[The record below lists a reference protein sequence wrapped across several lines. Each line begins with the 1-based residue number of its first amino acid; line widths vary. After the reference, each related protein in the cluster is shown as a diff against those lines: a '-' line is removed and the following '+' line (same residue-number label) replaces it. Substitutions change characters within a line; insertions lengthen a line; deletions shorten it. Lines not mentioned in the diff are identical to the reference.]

1 MVFGSVEECI
11 AYIEGAIQ
19 DCMQPLSNDIK
30 RIMDE
35 VTYHQVEGWSN
46 QIFSSVIPSSGG
58 MSAEASFEDTGHW
71 ISLAGKTKGQE
82 VGNPIK
88 FLEAGTTWNRPPT
101 SIMATALG
109 RCEGEIP
116 QKFCALMRAH
126 GIPIS

>member
-1 MVFGSVEECI
+1 MVFSSVGECI
-11 AYIEGAIQ
+11 AYIEAAIQ
-19 DCMQPLSNDIK
+19 DCMPPLSIEIK

-35 VTYHQVEGWSN
+35 VTLGQVRGWSG
-46 QIFSSVIPSSGG
+46 QIFSSVVPSSGG
-58 MSAEASFEDTGHW
+58 MSAEASFEDTGSW
-71 ISLAGKTKGQE
+71 YSLITGQS

-88 FLEAGTTWNRPPT
+88 FLEAGTTWNRGST
-101 SIMATALG
+101 SIMSTALG

>member
-1 MVFGSVEECI
+1 MVFGSVGECI
-11 AYIEGAIQ
+11 AYIEAAIQ
-19 DCMQPLSNDIK
+19 DCMPPLSIEIK

-35 VTYHQVEGWSN
+35 VTLGQVRGWSG

-58 MSAEASFEDTGHW
+58 MSAEASFEDTGGW
-71 ISLAGKTKGQE
+71 YSLITGQS

-88 FLEAGTTWNRPPT
+88 FLEAGTTWNRGAT
-101 SIMATALG
+101 SIMSTALG

-116 QKFCALMRAH
+116 QKSCALMRAH

>member
-1 MVFGSVEECI
+1 MVFGSVGECI
-11 AYIEGAIQ
+11 AYIEAAIQ
-19 DCMQPLSNDIK
+19 DCMPPLSIEIK

-35 VTYHQVEGWSN
+35 VTLGQVRGWSG

-58 MSAEASFEDTGHW
+58 MSAEASFEDTGGW
-71 ISLAGKTKGQE
+71 YSLITGQS

-88 FLEAGTTWNRPPT
+88 FLEAGTTWNRGAT
-101 SIMATALG
+101 SIMSTALG

-116 QKFCALMRAH
+116 QKFCAFMRAH

>member
-1 MVFGSVEECI
+1 MVFGSVGECI
-11 AYIEGAIQ
+11 AYIEAGIQ
-19 DCMQPLSNDIK
+19 DCMSPLSIEIK

-35 VTYHQVEGWSN
+35 VTLGQVRGWSG

-58 MSAEASFEDTGHW
+58 MSAEASFEDTGGW
-71 ISLAGKTKGQE
+71 YSLITGQS

-88 FLEAGTTWNRPPT
+88 FLEAGTTWNRGAT

>member
-11 AYIEGAIQ
+11 AYIENAIQ

-35 VTYHQVEGWSN
+35 ITLSQVRGWSG
-46 QIFSSVIPSSGG
+46 QIFSSVVASSGG

-71 ISLAGKTKGQE
+71 TSLLTGQS

-88 FLEAGTTWNRPPT
+88 FLEAGTTWNRGAT
-101 SIMATALG
+101 SIMSTALG

>member
-1 MVFGSVEECI
+1 MVFSSVGECI
-11 AYIEGAIQ
+11 AYIEAAIQ
-19 DCMQPLSNDIK
+19 DCMPPLSIEIK

-35 VTYHQVEGWSN
+35 VTLGQVRGWSG

-58 MSAEASFEDTGHW
+58 MSAEASFEDTGSW
-71 ISLAGKTKGQE
+71 YSLITGQS

-88 FLEAGTTWNRPPT
+88 FLEAGTTWNRGAT
-101 SIMATALG
+101 SIMSTALG

>member
-1 MVFGSVEECI
+1 MVFGSVGECI
-11 AYIEGAIQ
+11 AYIESAIQ
-19 DCMQPLSNDIK
+19 DCMPPLSIEIK

-35 VTYHQVEGWSN
+35 VTLGQVRGWSG

-58 MSAEASFEDTGHW
+58 MSAEASFEDTGGW
-71 ISLAGKTKGQE
+71 YSLITGHS

-88 FLEAGTTWNRPPT
+88 FLEAGTTWNRGAT
-101 SIMATALG
+101 SIMSTALG

>member
-1 MVFGSVEECI
+1 MVLGSVGECI
-11 AYIEGAIQ
+11 AYIEAAIQ
-19 DCMQPLSNDIK
+19 DCMPPLSIEIK

-35 VTYHQVEGWSN
+35 VTLGQVRGWSG

-58 MSAEASFEDTGHW
+58 MSAEASFEDTGGW
-71 ISLAGKTKGQE
+71 YSLITGQS

-88 FLEAGTTWNRPPT
+88 FLEAGTTWNRGAT
-101 SIMATALG
+101 SIMSTALG

>member
-1 MVFGSVEECI
+1 MVFGSVGECI
-11 AYIEGAIQ
+11 AYIEAAIQ
-19 DCMQPLSNDIK
+19 DCMPPLSIEIK

-35 VTYHQVEGWSN
+35 VTLGQVRGWSG
-46 QIFSSVIPSSGG
+46 QIFSSVMPSSGG
-58 MSAEASFEDTGHW
+58 MSAEASFEDTGGW
-71 ISLAGKTKGQE
+71 YSLITGQS

-88 FLEAGTTWNRPPT
+88 FLEAGTTWNRGAT
-101 SIMATALG
+101 SIMSTALG

>member
-1 MVFGSVEECI
+1 MVFGSVGECI
-11 AYIEGAIQ
+11 AYIEAAIQ
-19 DCMQPLSNDIK
+19 DCMPPLSIEIK

-35 VTYHQVEGWSN
+35 VTLGQVRGWSG

-58 MSAEASFEDTGHW
+58 MSAEASFEDTGGW
-71 ISLAGKTKGQE
+71 YSLITGQS

-88 FLEAGTTWNRPPT
+88 FLEAGTTWNKGAT
-101 SIMATALG
+101 SIMSTALG

>member
-1 MVFGSVEECI
+1 MVFSSVGECI
-11 AYIEGAIQ
+11 AYIESAIQ
-19 DCMQPLSNDIK
+19 DCMPPLSIEIK

-35 VTYHQVEGWSN
+35 VTLGQVRGWSG

-58 MSAEASFEDTGHW
+58 MSAEASFEDTGSW
-71 ISLAGKTKGQE
+71 YSLITGQS

-88 FLEAGTTWNRPPT
+88 FLEAGTTWNRGST
-101 SIMATALG
+101 SIMSTALG

>member
-1 MVFGSVEECI
+1 MVFGSVGECI
-11 AYIEGAIQ
+11 AYIEAAIQ
-19 DCMQPLSNDIK
+19 DCMPPLSIEIK

-35 VTYHQVEGWSN
+35 VTLGQVRGWSG

-58 MSAEASFEDTGHW
+58 MSAEASFEDTGGW
-71 ISLAGKTKGQE
+71 YSLITGQS

-88 FLEAGTTWNRPPT
+88 FLEAGTTWNRGAT

>member
-1 MVFGSVEECI
+1 MVFGSVGECI
-11 AYIEGAIQ
+11 AYIEAAIQ
-19 DCMQPLSNDIK
+19 DCMPPLSIEIK

-35 VTYHQVEGWSN
+35 VTLGQVRGWSG
-46 QIFSSVIPSSGG
+46 QIFSSVIPSIGG
-58 MSAEASFEDTGHW
+58 MSAEASFEDTGGW
-71 ISLAGKTKGQE
+71 YSLITGQS

-88 FLEAGTTWNRPPT
+88 FLEAGTTWNRGAT
-101 SIMATALG
+101 SIMSTALG

>member
-1 MVFGSVEECI
+1 MVFGSIEECI
-11 AYIEGAIQ
+11 AYIENAIQ
-19 DCMQPLSNDIK
+19 DCMQPLSDDIK

-35 VTYHQVEGWSN
+35 VTLGQVRGWSG
-46 QIFSSVIPSSGG
+46 QIFSSVVPSSGG

-71 ISLAGKTKGQE
+71 TSLLTGQS

-88 FLEAGTTWNRPPT
+88 FLEAGTTWNRGAT
-101 SIMATALG
+101 SIMSTALG

>member
-1 MVFGSVEECI
+1 MVFGSIGECI
-11 AYIEGAIQ
+11 AYIEAAIQ
-19 DCMQPLSNDIK
+19 DCMPPLSIEIK
-30 RIMDE
+30 RVMDE
-35 VTYHQVEGWSN
+35 VTLGQVRGWSG

-58 MSAEASFEDTGHW
+58 MSAEASFEDTGGW
-71 ISLAGKTKGQE
+71 YSLITGQS

-88 FLEAGTTWNRPPT
+88 FLEAGTTWNRGAT
-101 SIMATALG
+101 SIMSTALG

>member
-1 MVFGSVEECI
+1 MVFGSVGECI
-11 AYIEGAIQ
+11 AYIEAAIQ
-19 DCMQPLSNDIK
+19 DCMPPLSIEIK

-35 VTYHQVEGWSN
+35 VTLGQVRGWSG

-58 MSAEASFEDTGHW
+58 MSAEASFEDTGGW
-71 ISLAGKTKGQE
+71 YSLITGQS

-88 FLEAGTTWNRPPT
+88 FLEAGTTWNRGVT
-101 SIMATALG
+101 SIMSTALG

>member
-1 MVFGSVEECI
+1 MVFGSVGECI
-11 AYIEGAIQ
+11 VYIESAIQ
-19 DCMQPLSNDIK
+19 DCMPTLSIEIK

-35 VTYHQVEGWSN
+35 VTLGQVRGWSG
-46 QIFSSVIPSSGG
+46 QIFSSVVPSSGG
-58 MSAEASFEDTGHW
+58 MSAEASFEDTGGW
-71 ISLAGKTKGQE
+71 YSLITGQS

-88 FLEAGTTWNRPPT
+88 FLEAGTTWNRGAT
-101 SIMATALG
+101 SIMSTALG

>member
-11 AYIEGAIQ
+11 AYIENAIQ

-35 VTYHQVEGWSN
+35 ITLSQVRGWSG
-46 QIFSSVIPSSGG
+46 QIFSSVVASSGG

-71 ISLAGKTKGQE
+71 TSLLTGQS

-88 FLEAGTTWNRPPT
+88 FLEAGTTWNRGAT

>member
-1 MVFGSVEECI
+1 MVFSSVGECI
-11 AYIEGAIQ
+11 AYIEAAIQ
-19 DCMQPLSNDIK
+19 DCMPPLSIEIK

-35 VTYHQVEGWSN
+35 VTLGQVRGWSG
-46 QIFSSVIPSSGG
+46 QIFSSVMPSSGG
-58 MSAEASFEDTGHW
+58 MSAEASFEDTGSW
-71 ISLAGKTKGQE
+71 YSLITGQS

-88 FLEAGTTWNRPPT
+88 FLEAGTTWNRGAT
-101 SIMATALG
+101 SIMSTALG

>member
-1 MVFGSVEECI
+1 MVFSSIEECI
-11 AYIEGAIQ
+11 AYIESAIQ
-19 DCMQPLSNDIK
+19 DCMPPLSIEIK

-35 VTYHQVEGWSN
+35 VTLGQVRGWSG
-46 QIFSSVIPSSGG
+46 QIFSSVMPSSGG
-58 MSAEASFEDTGHW
+58 MSAEASFEDTGGW
-71 ISLAGKTKGQE
+71 YSLITGQS

-88 FLEAGTTWNRPPT
+88 FLEAGTTWNRGAT
-101 SIMATALG
+101 SIMSTALG

>member
-1 MVFGSVEECI
+1 MVFGSVGECI
-11 AYIEGAIQ
+11 AYIESAIQ
-19 DCMQPLSNDIK
+19 DCMPPLSAEIK

-35 VTYHQVEGWSN
+35 VTLGQVRGWSG
-46 QIFSSVIPSSGG
+46 QIFSSVMPSSGG
-58 MSAEASFEDTGHW
+58 MSAEASFEDTGGW
-71 ISLAGKTKGQE
+71 YSLITGQS

-88 FLEAGTTWNRPPT
+88 FLEAGTTWNRGAT
-101 SIMATALG
+101 SIMSTALG

>member
-1 MVFGSVEECI
+1 MVFGSVGECI
-11 AYIEGAIQ
+11 AYIEAAIQ
-19 DCMQPLSNDIK
+19 DCMPPLSIEIK

-35 VTYHQVEGWSN
+35 VTLGQVRGWSG

-58 MSAEASFEDTGHW
+58 MSAEASFEDTGGW
-71 ISLAGKTKGQE
+71 YSLITGQS

-88 FLEAGTTWNRPPT
+88 FLEAGTTWNRGAT
-101 SIMATALG
+101 SIMSTALG

-126 GIPIS
+126 CIPIS